1 MSSFHLYRLVVG
13 LLKRGSISIIQRCL
27 LALRNISRFYF
38 TGVTGRGKLFTVNLN
53 RGSLLCLPN
62 LSISL
67 KDIFP

>member
-1 MSSFHLYRLVVG
+1 MSSFHLYRPVVG

-27 LALRNISRFYF
+27 LARNISRFYI
-38 TGVTGRGKLFTVNLN
+38 TGVTERGKLFTVNLN